1 MNKYISALLIF
12 LLACSQGLSEEE
24 AENIVS
30 EAVASAISENTSTS
44 STNSTTTSSTTST
57 STTTTTTSST
67 TTSSSTT
74 TTTLPENRN
83 PNLSTIFP
91 VIKSL
96 EVGKGTYKIIFELPY
111 EVDQSLL
118 EPNNRPFNLIFTIC
132 NDKNLYN
139 LEDSYS
145 SKTKVCES
153 LLFDDEFIAT
163 NRLKNSYSELKIT
176 LLNRFTVQY
185 EGDFLLT
192 FFNEPTYDIFNQ
204 LFQLSSI
211 HLRTMSYGQESCK
224 LFFMYL
230 YSSEFEDNYIPNL
243 SVIPIAEDG
252 TLVDFSKVD
261 CNLEEYTPNSAKN
274 FIRENL
280 SKFNPVN
287 NFWNGQ
293 YLNGVP
299 SFYLER

>member
-57 STTTTTTSST
+57 STTTTTTSSST
-67 TTSSSTT
+67 TSTT

-118 EPNNRPFNLIFTIC
+118 EPNTPPFNITFNIC
-132 NDKNLYN
+132 DNKNLYN

-145 SKTKVCES
+145 STNKVCKS
-153 LLFDDEFIAT
+153 ILYADQFVAKSNL
-163 NRLKNSYSELKIT
+163 NNSYSELKIT

-185 EGDFLLT
+185 EGA
-192 FFNEPTYDIFNQ
+192 FFHAYFNKPTYDVFNQ
-204 LFQLSSI
+204 LFQLKSI
-211 HLRTMSYGQESCK
+211 TLTTLNYGQESCK

-230 YSSEFEDNYIPNL
+230 YSSDFEDNYIPNL
-243 SVIPIAEDG
+243 SVLPIAEYG
-252 TLVDFSKVD
+252 TFLDFGKVD
-261 CNLEEYTPNSAKN
+261 CNLEEYTPDSPKY
-274 FIRENL
+274 FVREDLN
-280 SKFNPVN
+280 KFNHVN